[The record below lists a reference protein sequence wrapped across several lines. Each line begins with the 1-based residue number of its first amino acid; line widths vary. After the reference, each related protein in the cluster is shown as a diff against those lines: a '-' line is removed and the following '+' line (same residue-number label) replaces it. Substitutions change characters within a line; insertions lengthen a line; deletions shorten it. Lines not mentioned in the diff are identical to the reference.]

1 MLKPECNILSKF
13 SPEEFRTMRRRMIEC
28 VLATDMANHSRHVAQ
43 LKSKIESLDIKDGKN
58 VEKIISDIDAKNF
71 ESQQLVLSNFLHAAD
86 ISNPVKPEK
95 VYDMWIKLLFD
106 EFFNQGDLEIK
117 NNLPVS
123 LMCDRTTTNIDK
135 SQIGFINFIV
145 YPIWDLIYRIT
156 PEALPYISNIK
167 MNLKRFEEKVKEKNK
182 V

>member
-95 VYDMWIKLLFD
+95 VYDMWIKLLF
-106 EFFNQGDLEIK
+106 FK
-117 NNLPVS
+117 
-123 LMCDRTTTNIDK
+123 
-135 SQIGFINFIV
+135 
-145 YPIWDLIYRIT
+145 
-156 PEALPYISNIK
+156 
-167 MNLKRFEEKVKEKNK
+167 
-182 V
+182 